1 MLPYW
6 ISVPNIIS
14 AEEIKELELLT
25 EWSEFMAYPTKGGAY
40 DGNLCWDNNIEK
52 YNRFPLKSYTMFV
65 RQNPGEKVIPH
76 IDNDK
81 WDRNTV
87 LIVPLHWHKDYAN
100 CEFVDG
106 PIVTHETP
114 VLMNTQK
121 EHFVN
126 NNDHIRTNFQICFA
140 EPIEEVY
147 ECLTHI

>member
-6 ISVPNIIS
+6 ISMPNVIS

-25 EWSEFMAYPTKGGAY
+25 EQSNFIAYPTKGGAY

-52 YNRFPLKSYTMFV
+52 YNKFPLKSYTMFV
-65 RQNPGEKVIPH
+65 RQLPRSKVIPH
-76 IDNDK
+76 TDNDK
-81 WDRNTV
+81 WNRNTV
-87 LIVPLHWHKDYAN
+87 LIVPLNWHKDYAN
-100 CEFVDG
+100 CEFIDG

-126 NNDHIRTNFQICFA
+126 NNNHVRTNFQICFA

-147 ECLTHI
+147 KCLTHI